1 MALVRPAKTE
11 TSDGKFTGILPVCIW
26 DFKDR
31 SSEYDWADVF
41 ISVELDIQGSEYNR
55 SLEICGGLER
65 DSKGQVSG
73 GHVLKPLYHLFDTL
87 GFGGG
92 LNAKGEWED
101 EDGVAITNIAS
112 HLNERYQ
119 TGNPIMDP
127 EYKHVAY
134 IYKAAP
140 KQPGA
145 KSYTRVFNRL
155 YRNTTED
162 SAKLKAMI
170 EWMTTRGYL
179 KLDTANRNNGQ
190 PSKQPAMAAENL

>member
-101 EDGVAITNIAS
+101 EDEECNDHRDIPVGYHCICGWAR
-112 HLNERYQ
+112 LED
-119 TGNPIMDP
+119 GF
-127 EYKHVAY
+127 EY
-134 IYKAAP
+134 
-140 KQPGA
+140 
-145 KSYTRVFNRL
+145 L
-155 YRNTTED
+155 
-162 SAKLKAMI
+162 
-170 EWMTTRGYL
+170 TTRQQFGQYL
-179 KLDTANRNNGQ
+179 EEQDG
-190 PSKQPAMAAENL
+190 S